1 VKRWTWIGLAA
12 VGLLLFVSVMTTV
25 VVAGAICS
33 RLLHGRPGR
42 DAPLF
47 CEDGKPDA
55 FVVVDRFNPAPG
67 ETTYNFSLYCMG
79 ARGETQEI
87 GWFRPSAVLTLGHAV
102 LYVALVGGVVL
113 LVRSRARRRPRAVAD
128 AVADQVSDGT

>member
-1 VKRWTWIGLAA
+1 MRRSPVRLWPVALALA
-12 VGLLLFVSVMTTV
+12 VLVFASGMATILTTM
-25 VVAGAICS
+25 AIW
-33 RLLHGRPGR
+33 PGEAKLT
-42 DAPLF
+42 APLF

-55 FVVVDRFNPAPG
+55 FVVVDRSNPAPG

>member
-25 VVAGAICS
+25 VVAGAIW
-33 RLLHGRPGR
+33 PGEAKLT
-42 DAPLF
+42 APLF

>member
-1 VKRWTWIGLAA
+1 MRRLTWIGLAA
-12 VGLLLFVSVMTTV
+12 VGVLLFFSVMTTV
-25 VVAGAICS
+25 VVAGAIW
-33 RLLHGRPGR
+33 PGEAKLT
-42 DAPLF
+42 APLF

-55 FVVVDRFNPAPG
+55 FVVVDRSNPAPG
-67 ETTYNFSLYCMG
+67 ETTYDFSLYCMG

>member
-1 VKRWTWIGLAA
+1 MPWIGLAA
-12 VGLLLFVSVMTTV
+12 VGVLLFFSVMTTV
-25 VVAGAICS
+25 VVAGAIW
-33 RLLHGRPGR
+33 PGEAKLT
-42 DAPLF
+42 APLF

-55 FVVVDRFNPAPG
+55 FVVVDRSNPAPG
-67 ETTYNFSLYCMG
+67 ETTYDFSLYCMG

-113 LVRSRARRRPRAVAD
+113 LVRSRPRRPLAVAD